1 MGLTHKRQSGKEVL
15 IVATVSLHPC
25 PVLGVICT
33 DFALP
38 PLLRFSELWRQQPN
52 AGIHAARPRGSD
64 DAISAE
70 RGMGRVRVIDRWKG
84 RASQL
89 RTETYA
95 MYFAC
100 KDPRAPWYA
109 KLVTLLVAG
118 YAFSP
123 IDPIPDFI
131 PLVGFLDELVI
142 LPLGIALAL
151 RLMPASVLAE
161 ARRRARAAESQ
172 PVSRVAAFFV
182 ITALLLL
189 AALGITVAA

>member
-1 MGLTHKRQSGKEVL
+1 M
-15 IVATVSLHPC
+15 
-25 PVLGVICT
+25 
-33 DFALP
+33 
-38 PLLRFSELWRQQPN
+38 
-52 AGIHAARPRGSD
+52 
-64 DAISAE
+64 
-70 RGMGRVRVIDRWKG
+70 RVIDRWKG

-89 RTETYA
+89 KTESYA

-109 KLVTLLVAG
+109 KLVALLVAG

-131 PLVGFLDELVI
+131 PLVGFLDELVV
-142 LPLGIALAL
+142 LPLAIALAL
-151 RLMPASVLAE
+151 RLMPPSVLAE

-182 ITALLLL
+182 IAAWLVL
-189 AALGITVAA
+189 AALGVIVAAWLVR